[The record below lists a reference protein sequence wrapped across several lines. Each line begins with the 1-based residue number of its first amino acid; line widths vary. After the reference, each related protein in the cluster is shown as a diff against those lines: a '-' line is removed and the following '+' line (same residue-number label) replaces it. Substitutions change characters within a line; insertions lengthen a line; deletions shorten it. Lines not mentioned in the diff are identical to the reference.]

1 MVKYLNKNNYSKV
14 AHGTE
19 GYSDLSGFEEVTA
32 EAGSKGEIGVI
43 RIDDCVRIRLS
54 KNLFSQL
61 EMPDCVKVLLGDKK
75 IAIRSVP
82 AGTPGAYEL
91 GKGAVIYST
100 PLGEK
105 IIKAASDVEFK
116 ENATTRIGTIDQI
129 QEDENG
135 LVTVILSI

>member
-1 MVKYLNKNNYSKV
+1 MAKYLNNKNYSKV
-14 AHGTE
+14 AYGTE
-19 GYSDLSGFEEVTA
+19 GYTDLSGFEEVIA
-32 EAGSKGEIGVI
+32 EASSKGEIGVI

-75 IAIRSVP
+75 IAIMSVP
-82 AGTPGAYEL
+82 ASTPGSYEL

-100 PLGEK
+100 TLGEK

-116 ENATTRIGTIDQI
+116 KNATTRIGTIDQI